1 MKTLTIMRTSQ
12 VGKLV
17 RFLDEHPGFSPE
29 LIGEDACICGFRVGE
44 CLLSVEEMEQLIDT
58 PVDQR
63 TAVLLREALT
73 SAAKRMSG

>member
-12 VGKLV
+12 LAKLA

-29 LIGEDACICGFRVGE
+29 LIGEDAYVCGFRVGQ

-58 PVDQR
+58 PVDRR
-63 TAVLLREALT
+63 TAALLQTALT
-73 SAAKRMSG
+73 SAAKRRS